1 MEKFVVEKK
10 LLSVVI
16 ATLGGGSLKK
26 TIEHLNAGSVVPFEI
41 LICIPMENSAKVD
54 DLFFDNV
61 RVIKTACSGQVSQ
74 RSVGF
79 KRSTGRFVL
88 QLDDD
93 MFVEKKCLENL
104 INIIGDQAKVAV
116 APALLYVSNKKSFYQ
131 RPPNILFL
139 KLYYWI
145 LNGKS
150 GHQPGKITLAGTN
163 IGVDPEHVKENIIDV
178 EWVPGGCLL
187 HSRSNIITD
196 DFYPFKGKAY
206 SEDLYHS
213 YFLIKNRIKLKI
225 CTSSK
230 CFLDDDVPV
239 YDFSFTDFYQFFKSD
254 LKARKYLVYL
264 SKKSINRMYMY
275 YFFVMLRYFL
285 RQIKI
290 KWSIK

>member
-93 MFVEKKCLENL
+93 MFVEKKCLEN
-104 INIIGDQAKVAV
+104 
-116 APALLYVSNKKSFYQ
+116 
-131 RPPNILFL
+131 
-139 KLYYWI
+139 
-145 LNGKS
+145 
-150 GHQPGKITLAGTN
+150 
-163 IGVDPEHVKENIIDV
+163 
-178 EWVPGGCLL
+178 
-187 HSRSNIITD
+187 
-196 DFYPFKGKAY
+196 
-206 SEDLYHS
+206 
-213 YFLIKNRIKLKI
+213 
-225 CTSSK
+225 
-230 CFLDDDVPV
+230 
-239 YDFSFTDFYQFFKSD
+239 
-254 LKARKYLVYL
+254 
-264 SKKSINRMYMY
+264 
-275 YFFVMLRYFL
+275 
-285 RQIKI
+285 
-290 KWSIK
+290 